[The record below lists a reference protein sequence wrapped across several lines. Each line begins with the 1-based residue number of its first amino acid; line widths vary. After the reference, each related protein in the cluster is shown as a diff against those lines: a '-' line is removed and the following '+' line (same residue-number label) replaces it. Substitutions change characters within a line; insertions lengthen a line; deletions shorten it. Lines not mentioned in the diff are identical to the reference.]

1 MTTRIERHHYDVV
14 VIGAGG
20 AGLRAAIEARLAGK
34 RTAIISKSLFG
45 KAHTVMAEGGAAA
58 AMGNVNSRDNWM
70 VHYGDTMRGGKFLNN
85 FRMAELHAKEAPERI
100 WELETYGALFD
111 RTKDGKIS
119 QRNFGGHEYPRLAH
133 VGDRTGLELIR
144 TLQQKI
150 VSLQQE
156 DFRETGSYESQIRVF
171 SETTITE
178 LLLDGDKIAGAFGY
192 YRESGE
198 FILLEAP
205 AVVLATGGVGRSYK
219 VTSNSWEYTGDGH
232 ALALRAGAT
241 LINMEFL
248 QFHPTGMVWPPSV
261 KGILVTESVRGDGGV
276 LKNSEGK
283 RFMFNYVPDVFRRQ
297 YAETEEE
304 ADRWYTDP
312 DNNRRPPELLPRDEV
327 ARAINSEVKAGRGT
341 PAGGVYLDV
350 STRMPAEVITR
361 RLPSM
366 YHQFKELADV
376 DITKEAMEV
385 GPTCHYVMG
394 GVEVEPDSGAAFG
407 SVEGLF
413 AAGEVSGG
421 MHGSNRLGGNSLSDL
436 LVFGKRAG
444 EHAAAY
450 ASALTKRPKVA
461 PADVE
466 SAMDVALAPLARQ
479 SGENPYTLQQDLQA
493 VMGDLVGIIR
503 REGELNDALKRLQD
517 LKLRVA
523 NVGAVGGRKYNPGWH
538 LALDLRNMLVV
549 SECTAMAA
557 LEREE
562 SRGGHTREDYP
573 KMSPQWRLINLVC
586 SLGDDG
592 DVHLERKPVPKMR
605 AELIKLFDR
614 TELSKYLTDEEL
626 AEIDALSEQEAK

>member
-70 VHYGDTMRGGKFLNN
+70 VHYRDTMRGGKFLNN

-156 DFRETGSYESQIRVF
+156 DKAEFGSYDARIKVF

-178 LLLDGDKIAGAFGY
+178 LLLDGNKVAGAFGY

-198 FILLEAP
+198 FLLLEAP

-248 QFHPTGMVWPPSV
+248 QFHPTGMVWPVSV

-283 RFMFNYVPDVFRRQ
+283 RFMFDYVPDVFRKQ

-304 ADRWYTDP
+304 ADRWYEDA

-327 ARAINSEVKAGRGT
+327 ARAINSEVKAGRGSKS
-341 PAGGVYLDV
+341 GGVFLDIA
-350 STRMPAEVITR
+350 SRLPAEEIQR

-376 DITKEAMEV
+376 DITKEPMEV

-394 GVEVEPDSGAAFG
+394 GVEVDPDTAAAFG
-407 SVEGLF
+407 EVEGLF

-450 ASALTKRPKVA
+450 TDALVKRPKVTT
-461 PADVE
+461 ADVE
-466 SAMDVALAPLARQ
+466 TAVDTALAPLARQ

-503 REGELNDALKRLQD
+503 REGELTDALKRLEE

-523 NVGAVGGRKYNPGWH
+523 NVGAIGGRKYNPGWH

-549 SECTAMAA
+549 SICTAKAA

-562 SRGGHTREDYP
+562 SRGGHTREDFP
-573 KMSPQWRLINLVC
+573 KMSPQWRLLNLVC
-586 SLGDDG
+586 SLDANG
-592 DVHLERKPVPKMR
+592 DVQLERKAVPKMR
-605 AELIKLFDR
+605 DELIQLFDR
-614 TELSKYLTDEEL
+614 TELSKYMTDDEL
-626 AEIDALSEQEAK
+626 AAYDALTAEAK